1 MNRRVFLR
9 NTSALTGGFLLKR
22 HSSNLMGSPMHR
34 ADITTPTK
42 IEKPFHGAILHKGLG
57 EEINGMLKIKVEGEA
72 PAGSPVVVNG
82 VLAQRDGT
90 RFVAEVMLYDT
101 ETDITAVSNG
111 LFGKDQHTVRVLWH
125 KKSFPRYG
133 FEIDDNIYFL
143 RDIARKRPKSLFDCF
158 YLKGLRDI
166 HKKYGTKVLLNLFY
180 TDQSLYSDG
189 TEFTLDQFPDR
200 YKKEWADNADWL
212 KLTFHAYAEF
222 PDRPYQEAPVDKI
235 ISDIRQVSEQIH
247 RFAGE
252 ETYTPPTIVHWGMAN
267 QQAFK
272 PMYDLGVRVLRG
284 YFTKNRHGV
293 WDVNQNMDEIRSE
306 YINRHDALKDFN
318 SGIVFGKADM
328 VLNNTPID
336 EIVPILESLKGDV
349 LQSEIMDL
357 MTHEQYF
364 WPFYANYVPDHFDRL
379 DRAIRWVTENGYKPV
394 FWNDGL
400 LGA

>member
-1 MNRRVFLR
+1 M
-9 NTSALTGGFLLKR
+9 S
-22 HSSNLMGSPMHR
+22 GSPLNIT
-34 ADITTPTK
+34 DISIPTK

-72 PAGSPVVVNG
+72 PADSHVMVNS
-82 VLAQRDGT
+82 VLAQREGT
-90 RFVAEVMLYDT
+90 RFVAEVMIHDT
-101 ETDITAVSNG
+101 ETEITAVSNN
-111 LFGKDQHTVRVLWH
+111 LFGKDQHNIRILWH

-158 YLKGLRDI
+158 YLKGLRDV
-166 HKKYGTKVLLNLFY
+166 HREYGTKVLLNLFY
-180 TDQSLYSDG
+180 TDQSLYSDE

-212 KLTFHAYAEF
+212 KLTFHAHAEF

-235 ISDIRQVSEQIH
+235 ISDIQQVSEQIH

-272 PMYDLGVRVLRG
+272 PMYDMGVRVLRG
-284 YFTKNRHGV
+284 YFTKNSHGV
-293 WDVNQNMDEIRSE
+293 WDVNQNMDDVRSE

-318 SGIVFGKADM
+318 SGIVFSKADM

-336 EIVPILESLKGDV
+336 EIVPILESLKSDA
-349 LQSEIMDL
+349 LQAEIMDI

-364 WPFYANYVPDHFDRL
+364 WPFYVNYVPDHFERL
-379 DRAIRWVTENGYKPV
+379 DRAMRWLTDNGYKPV

-400 LGA
+400 LGAPE

>member
-1 MNRRVFLR
+1 MR
-9 NTSALTGGFLLKR
+9 
-22 HSSNLMGSPMHR
+22 GSPLHKI
-34 ADITTPTK
+34 DIITPTK
-42 IEKPFHGAILHKGLG
+42 IEKPFHGAILHKGFG

-72 PAGSPVVVNG
+72 PANSPVVVNG

-90 RFVAEVMLYDT
+90 RFVAEVMIHDIET
-101 ETDITAVSNG
+101 EITAVSNS
-111 LFGKDQHTVRVLWH
+111 LFGKDQHTIRILWH

-166 HKKYGTKVLLNLFY
+166 HRKYGTKVLLNLFY
-180 TDQSLYSDG
+180 TDQSLYSNEA
-189 TEFTLDQFPDR
+189 EFTLDQFPNR

-212 KLTFHAYAEF
+212 KLTFHAYSEF

-235 ISDIRQVSEQIH
+235 INDIQQVSEQIC

-252 ETYTPPTIVHWGMAN
+252 ETFTPPTIVHWGMTN

-272 PMYDLGVRVLRG
+272 PMHDLGVRVLRG
-284 YFTKNRHGV
+284 YFTKNSQGV
-293 WDVNQNMDEIRSE
+293 WDVNQNMDDIRSE

-318 SGIVFGKADM
+318 SGIVFSKADM

-336 EIVPILESLKGDV
+336 EIVPILESLKSDA
-349 LQSEIMDL
+349 LQAEIMDI

-364 WPFYANYVPDHFDRL
+364 WPFYVNYVPDHFDRL
-379 DRAIRWVTENGYKPV
+379 DRAIRWVTDNGYKPV

-400 LGA
+400 LGAPE